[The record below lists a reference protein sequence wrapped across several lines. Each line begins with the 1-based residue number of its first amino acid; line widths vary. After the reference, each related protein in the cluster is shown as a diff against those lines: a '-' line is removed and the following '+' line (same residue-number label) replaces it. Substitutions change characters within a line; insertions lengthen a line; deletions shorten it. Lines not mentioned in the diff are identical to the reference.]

1 MNPIVSTPKLL
12 LYYEMLTPR
21 LSGILE
27 VLVARPNT
35 AIVAAVRDVTS
46 ATKALSTVTVGEARK
61 LIIVKI
67 DSTSDIDPFVA
78 VDELKSKHGITKVD
92 VLLSNAGLLDTIA
105 PVLKTPAE
113 QVRKHFEVNTIAP
126 MLLLQAFS
134 LFSRSL
140 QHRSF

>member
-92 VLLSNAGLLDTIA
+92 VLLSNAGLLDIIA

-113 QVRKHFEVNTIAP
+113 QVRKHFGVNTIAP
-126 MLLLQAFS
+126 MLLLRAFS